1 MGNDVTEQKRVD
13 YALQVSETRYRRL
26 FETAQDGILL
36 LDADLGQITDANPFL
51 THLIGYSK
59 EELLNKYLWDIGFF
73 KDINES
79 RNLFLELQNKGYVR
93 YEDLPLETKD
103 GRSIDVEFVSNV
115 YQVDGKKVIQC
126 NVRDITERKRAE
138 EAIRERTT
146 EMERFIYT
154 VSHDLRSPL
163 ISISGF
169 MGLIEQD
176 AQAGDLERL
185 KNDLR
190 IINKSISKM
199 DKLLHETLELSR
211 IGRVINPPEDVP
223 FRDIIGDA
231 LGQDEKTIE
240 SRGVKISI
248 YPDMPIIHVDRMRIV
263 EVLVNLIEN
272 SVKYMGSQPNPE
284 IEIGQRIDGKDR
296 IFFVRDNGIGIDPSH
311 HDKVFDLFYKL
322 DKRSEGSG
330 AGLAIVKRI
339 IEVHGG
345 RIWIESELGKG
356 CTMCFTL
363 PLANVG

>member
-1 MGNDVTEQKRVD
+1 
-13 YALQVSETRYRRL
+13 
-26 FETAQDGILL
+26 
-36 LDADLGQITDANPFL
+36 
-51 THLIGYSK
+51 
-59 EELLNKYLWDIGFF
+59 
-73 KDINES
+73 
-79 RNLFLELQNKGYVR
+79 
-93 YEDLPLETKD
+93 
-103 GRSIDVEFVSNV
+103 VEFVSNV
-115 YQVDGKKVIQC
+115 YPVDGKNVIQC
-126 NVRDITERKRAE
+126 NVRDISERKRAE
-138 EAIRERTT
+138 EAIRERTA

-231 LGQDEKTIE
+231 LGQAEETIA
-240 SRGVKISI
+240 SRGIKISI
-248 YPDMPIIHVDRMRIV
+248 YPDMPIIHVDRMKIV

-284 IEIGQRIDGKDR
+284 IEIGQRIDGMDR
-296 IFFVRDNGIGIDPSH
+296 IFFVRDNGIGIDPSQ
-311 HDKVFDLFYKL
+311 HDKVFELFYKL

-345 RIWIESELGKG
+345 RIWVESELGKG

-363 PLANVG
+363 PLDNVG